1 MVEKKPVL
9 PLVTVAHESPPA
21 PLFCNTCPIVPC
33 TLGNRYS
40 TPLKVVEE
48 LKYARPETESMVVEA
63 TEVVPMTPFTAL
75 SRPVSAPRTSVDRV
89 VVPVI
94 TVLEELI
101 VVDVEFITVDAAVSV
116 VVAFEVMLVVVA
128 FITLVTAESVVV
140 ALEEIFVVVAFIT
153 LVTAVSVVV
162 AFEVTLVV
170 VAKRFVIAEAMVVVA
185 LELMFVVVE
194 LKMVVPCEILEVAE
208 TIPLSA
214 VRKPV
219 SEPIVRFATVVV
231 PEIVVEGE
239 LITSALLV
247 SVVVPVEV
255 MSVVLAKKLL

>member
-21 PLFCNTCPIVPC
+21 PLYCNTCPIVPC

-94 TVLEELI
+94 TVLEELM
-101 VVDVEFITVDAAVSV
+101 VVEVEFITVDAAVSV
-116 VVAFEVMLVVVA
+116 VVALEVMLVVVA
-128 FITLVTAESVVV
+128 FITLVTAVN
-140 ALEEIFVVVAFIT
+140 
-153 LVTAVSVVV
+153 VVV
-162 AFEVTLVV
+162 AFEVRFVV
-170 VAKRFVIAEAMVVVA
+170 VEKRFVMAEAMVVVA
-185 LELMFVVVE
+185 VELMLVVVE
-194 LKMVVPCEILEVAE
+194 LKIVVDCEMLEVAE
-208 TIPLSA
+208 TTPFKA
-214 VRKPV
+214 VRNPV
-219 SEPIVRFATVVV
+219 KLPIVRFARVVV
-231 PEIVVEGE
+231 PEMVVDGE
-239 LITSALLV
+239 FMTSALLV

-255 MSVVLAKKLL
+255 MSVVFDVKLLYSD